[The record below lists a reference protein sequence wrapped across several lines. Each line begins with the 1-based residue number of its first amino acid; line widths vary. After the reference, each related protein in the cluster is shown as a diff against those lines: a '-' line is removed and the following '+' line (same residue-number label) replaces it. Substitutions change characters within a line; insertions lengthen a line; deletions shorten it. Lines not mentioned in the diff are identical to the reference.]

1 MDKVASL
8 KHELA
13 KRGGNYIGLSAV
25 PALKVHIQ
33 FLGKLEDEEVLWDA
47 TVQTLASY
55 LADNPPAKS
64 TKKIPQVRSFMQVE
78 ESREGVSQLTVIL
91 AVPLIDEPTLQK
103 TMIMIRCYKRLKVG
117 YHEFG
122 KNL

>member
-1 MDKVASL
+1 MDKVVSL

-13 KRGGNYIGLSAV
+13 KRGGNYIALSTV

-33 FLGKLEDEEVLWDA
+33 FLGKLDDVEVLWDA

-55 LADNPPAKS
+55 LSENPPAKS
-64 TKKIPQVRSFMQVE
+64 AKKIPQVRSFMKVE
-78 ESREGVSQLTVIL
+78 QPREGVSQLTVVL

-103 TMIMIRCYKRLKVG
+103 TIIMIRCYKRLKVG

-122 KNL
+122 RNL

>member
-13 KRGGNYIGLSAV
+13 KRGGNYIALSTV

-33 FLGKLEDEEVLWDA
+33 FLGKLYEEEVLWDA
-47 TVQTLASY
+47 NVQTLASY
-55 LADNPPAKS
+55 LTENPPAKS
-64 TKKIPQVRSFMQVE
+64 AKKPPQVRSFMQVE
-78 ESREGVSQLTVIL
+78 AAHEGVSQLTVIL

-103 TMIMIRCYKRLKVG
+103 TIIMIRCYKRLKVG